1 MRIGMLTDNYKTHVS
16 GVTNYI
22 SQIKRCLENAGQE
35 VYVFTF
41 GKNSE
46 GDNENNIIYTPGIPI
61 ADFYLNIQYSQLAI
75 ELLSSMDIVHV
86 HHPFSS
92 GILARRYC
100 KPRNIP
106 IVFTNHT
113 RYDLYTQAYLP
124 IFPKTMSEAGLK
136 AYLSQFYRAC
146 NLVIIPSDSMY
157 QVLVEHFGLDAPV
170 VIVPNG
176 VDLEPFCGGNQP
188 VDRHIFGFSKDDV
201 ISIYIGRLGPEKNL
215 SFLLNAINKVT
226 LSNSHLRLLIVGNGP
241 ERINLEIQ
249 VKNMGI
255 ESKVFFT
262 GMIPYSDVPHYLA
275 ASDLFITSSITEVFP
290 LSVIEAIG
298 AGLPVL
304 GINAPGIRD
313 IIEDGK
319 TGLISPNDLESF
331 TAKLVLL
338 SNDHELR
345 QAMGKQAIQS
355 SKKYDIRTITRIL
368 IQHYQRL
375 VDTAKQSNQE
385 ITSKPTRFLDKFQ

>member
-1 MRIGMLTDNYKTHVS
+1 M
-16 GVTNYI
+16 
-22 SQIKRCLENAGQE
+22 
-35 VYVFTF
+35 
-41 GKNSE
+41 
-46 GDNENNIIYTPGIPI
+46 
-61 ADFYLNIQYSQLAI
+61 
-75 ELLSSMDIVHV
+75 
-86 HHPFSS
+86 
-92 GILARRYC
+92 
-100 KPRNIP
+100 
-106 IVFTNHT
+106 
-113 RYDLYTQAYLP
+113 
-124 IFPKTMSEAGLK
+124 
-136 AYLSQFYRAC
+136 
-146 NLVIIPSDSMY
+146 
-157 QVLVEHFGLDAPV
+157 
-170 VIVPNG
+170 
-176 VDLEPFCGGNQP
+176 
-188 VDRHIFGFSKDDV
+188 
-201 ISIYIGRLGPEKNL
+201 
-215 SFLLNAINKVT
+215 
-226 LSNSHLRLLIVGNGP
+226 VGSGP
-241 ERINLEIQ
+241 ERNNLETQ

-345 QAMGKQAIQS
+345 HAMGKRAIQA

-375 VDTAKQSNQE
+375 VDTAKQGNQE
-385 ITSKPTRFLDKFQ
+385 INSKPTRFLDKFQ

>member
-1 MRIGMLTDNYKTHVS
+1 
-16 GVTNYI
+16 
-22 SQIKRCLENAGQE
+22 
-35 VYVFTF
+35 
-41 GKNSE
+41 
-46 GDNENNIIYTPGIPI
+46 
-61 ADFYLNIQYSQLAI
+61 
-75 ELLSSMDIVHV
+75 
-86 HHPFSS
+86 
-92 GILARRYC
+92 
-100 KPRNIP
+100 
-106 IVFTNHT
+106 
-113 RYDLYTQAYLP
+113 
-124 IFPKTMSEAGLK
+124 
-136 AYLSQFYRAC
+136 
-146 NLVIIPSDSMY
+146 MY

-313 IIEDGK
+313 IIEDWK

-345 QAMGKQAIQS
+345 HAMGKRAIQA

-375 VDTAKQSNQE
+375 VDTAKQGNQE
-385 ITSKPTRFLDKFQ
+385 INSKPTRFLDKFQ

>member
-1 MRIGMLTDNYKTHVS
+1 MRIGMMTDNYKTHIS

-22 SQIKRCLENAGQE
+22 TLIKRCLENDGHE

-46 GDNENNIIYTPGIPI
+46 GDNESNIIYTPGIPI
-61 ADFYLNIQYSQLAI
+61 ADFYVNIQYNQPAKD
-75 ELLSSMDIVHV
+75 LLSSMDIVHV
-86 HHPFSS
+86 HHPFAS

-100 KPRNIP
+100 TPQNIP

-113 RYDLYTQAYLP
+113 RYDLYTQVYFP
-124 IFPKTMSEAGLK
+124 IFPKTMTEAGLK

-157 QVLVEHFGLDAPV
+157 HVLVEHFGLAAPV

-176 VDLEPFCGGNQP
+176 VDLEPFCEDNQP
-188 VDRHIFGFSKDDV
+188 VDRHIFGFSNDDV
-201 ISIYIGRLGPEKNL
+201 IAIYIGRLGPEKNL
-215 SFLLNAINKVT
+215 SFLLHAINRGS
-226 LSNSHLRLLIVGNGP
+226 LSNSHIRLLMVGDGP
-241 ERINLEIQ
+241 ERNNLETQ

-255 ESKVFFT
+255 ESKVSFT

-275 ASDLFITSSITEVFP
+275 ASDLFITPSITEVFP

-319 TGLISPNDLESF
+319 TGLISPDDVESF

-345 QAMGKQAIQS
+345 QAMGKQAILA
-355 SKKYDIRTITRIL
+355 SKKYDIRTIANIL

-375 VDTAKQSNQE
+375 VDTSKQINQG
-385 ITSKPTRFLDKFQ
+385 ISSKPTQFLDKFQ